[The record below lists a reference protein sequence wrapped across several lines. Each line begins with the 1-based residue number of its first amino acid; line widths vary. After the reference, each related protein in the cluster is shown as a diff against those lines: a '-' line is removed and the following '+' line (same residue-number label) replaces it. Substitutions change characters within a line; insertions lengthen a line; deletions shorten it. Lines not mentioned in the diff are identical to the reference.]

1 MSPIEAMKKNMK
13 LLTQDRAFQGCISA
27 CQKEGATEASQ
38 IVANGIA
45 MIAWGLSVAALD
57 GEHDDLKVEALELVA
72 KLEPVR
78 LREAA

>member
-1 MSPIEAMKKNMK
+1 MCPIETMKKNIT
-13 LLTQDRAFQGCISA
+13 LLAQDRAFQGCIAS
-27 CQKEGATEASQ
+27 CQKEGATAAGQ

-45 MIAWGLSVAALD
+45 LIAWGLSVAALD
-57 GEHDDLKVEALELVA
+57 GEHDDLRLEALELVA

>member
-1 MSPIEAMKKNMK
+1 MCPIETMKKNIT
-13 LLTQDRAFQGCISA
+13 LLAQDRAFQGCIAA
-27 CQKEGATEASQ
+27 CRKEGATQAGQ

-45 MIAWGLSVAALD
+45 LIAWGLSVAALD
-57 GEHDDLKVEALELVA
+57 GEHDDLRLEALDLVA